1 MASESP
7 EEVRGS
13 SGTPPALKD
22 HRQKEGLCLPTVGGH
37 LRASLLEL
45 ADLVRKHFVQRRGL
59 GFLQAFSPVP
69 VLRGPATLGSQGVLV
84 PSRLE
89 KQLSWQLATCS
100 RPPASPLF
108 GLTHESPRLTLTSSG
123 HGLSITA
130 MPSRP
135 VAGASSFLS
144 AQLRKPGTGR
154 QAAALGL

>member
-13 SGTPPALKD
+13 LGTLPALKD

-45 ADLVRKHFVQRRGL
+45 ADSKKTFCSKAGAGVPAGLLTCACPQRPCHPGVT
-59 GFLQAFSPVP
+59 GS
-69 VLRGPATLGSQGVLV
+69 LGSF
-84 PSRLE
+84 SE

-108 GLTHESPRLTLTSSG
+108 GLTHESLWLTLTSSG

-135 VAGASSFLS
+135 VAGALSFLS
-144 AQLRKPGTGR
+144 AQLRKPGTGS